1 VIACRQKIT
10 NVNTLK
16 ERLQY
21 ARELRGLSQGE
32 LARLAK
38 CSQSTIGNIES
49 GERDSLRNLVVVARV
64 LRVSADWLYDGHG
77 PKPTKPDEAYKS
89 QSSDA
94 LINAEEP
101 GVAYIAKR
109 PDPLQEQLLMLFSL
123 LDDEGK
129 KHWLADLAGYVRG
142 SRPHA
147 LGSALGVAAK

>member
-1 VIACRQKIT
+1 VIAQRQKIT

-32 LARLAK
+32 LARQAK

-49 GERDSLRNLVVVARV
+49 GERDTLRNLVVVARV

-77 PKPTKPDEAYKS
+77 PKPTNADGAYKS
-89 QSSDA
+89 QSSNA
-94 LINAEEP
+94 LVGVQEP
-101 GVAYIAKR
+101 VVAYLAKK
-109 PDPLQEQLLMLFSL
+109 PDPLQDQLLTLFSL

-129 KHWLADLAGYVRG
+129 KRWLADLAGFVRG